1 MDKNAFSHS
10 ALGGIAIALG
20 MIIAGICIG
29 IALSDVRTPDR
40 FVSVRGLAE
49 REVDADLAIW
59 PIMFNETSDD
69 LTVLQSAVE
78 SKRKIITDFLVGTGF
93 NASEISYSVPRITD
107 MKAQAQSLRLAI
119 SGTRAENI
127 PRYASETTVTLRSSN
142 VSGVKKAM
150 ESAGTLVG
158 KGVALSSENY
168 RYPTEFM
175 FTKLNQIKPEMIEEA
190 TKNARE
196 AADKFA
202 KDSGSKV
209 GKIRNASQGLFS
221 ITDRDR
227 NSPERKIIR
236 VVTTVEYY
244 LVDK

>member
-40 FVSVRGLAE
+40 FVSVKGLAE

-59 PIMFNETSDD
+59 PIVFKEASDD
-69 LTVLQSAVE
+69 LTILQSAVE
-78 SKRKIITDFLVGTGF
+78 SKRKIITDFFVGSGF
-93 NASEISYSVPRITD
+93 NTSEISYSVPTITD
-107 MKAQAQSLRLAI
+107 TRAEVQY
-119 SGTRAENI
+119 GTRAESKY
-127 PRYASETTVTLRSSN
+127 RYTSEATVTLHSSN